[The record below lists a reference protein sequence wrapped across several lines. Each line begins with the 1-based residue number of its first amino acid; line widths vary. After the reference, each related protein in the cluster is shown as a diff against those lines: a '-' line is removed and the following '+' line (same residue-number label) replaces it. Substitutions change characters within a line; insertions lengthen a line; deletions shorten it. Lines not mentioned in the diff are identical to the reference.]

1 MLKKRKKR
9 KKKKKNKHVCMCIVF
24 FIIERVYWYLMV
36 ILLSMFFGESSY
48 VSFRDHFCICIHFV
62 TSFLW
67 EWDERPFPRG
77 FGSLPSPSL
86 HSLLMWLHFMFDLGW
101 SSLFLRIFIVRYHTR
116 HCIWFISFAS
126 PSCFSLTLTYSRFDI
141 SLASF
146 LHISLSVWFA
156 SLSHY
161 WYFIHIG
168 HPQVHGSRALL
179 YMLHFRHKGMGFL
192 SLGIWA

>member
-1 MLKKRKKR
+1 
-9 KKKKKNKHVCMCIVF
+9 MCIVL
-24 FIIERVYWYLMV
+24 FIIEHVYWYPMV
-36 ILLSMFFGESSY
+36 ILSSMFVGESLY
-48 VSFRDHFCICIHFV
+48 VSFLRSFFICIHFV
-62 TSFLW
+62 TYFLW
-67 EWDERPFPRG
+67 EWDEWPSPRG
-77 FGSLPSPSL
+77 SGSLSFPSL

-179 YMLHFRHKGMGFL
+179 YMLHFIHEGMDSL

>member
-1 MLKKRKKR
+1 MYIDTWGLFYQVCLLVK
-9 KKKKKNKHVCMCIVF
+9 VCMWAFWDHFLFVF
-24 FIIERVYWYLMV
+24 TSSHIFFESEMSDLLLGALIHYPFHHYIHCWCDFTSCLIWVDHFSFLCYLLRHHPCFV
-36 ILLSMFFGESSY
+36 FDSSLLSY
-48 VSFRDHFCICIHFV
+48 HC
-62 TSFLW
+62 
-67 EWDERPFPRG
+67 
-77 FGSLPSPSL
+77 PSL
-86 HSLLMWLHFMFDLGW
+86 
-101 SSLFLRIFIVRYHTR
+101 
-116 HCIWFISFAS
+116 
-126 PSCFSLTLTYSRFDI
+126 LTLTYSRFDI

-179 YMLHFRHKGMGFL
+179 YMLHFTHEGMGFL